1 MNTCAQ
7 HFENFDTDALV
18 VMHDQA
24 QIIGNRF
31 IDSCAANDPEVAA
44 AAHRDA
50 IQLIPFAHTMPRE
63 QFAAGTLFGVSMLGN
78 YIESTG
84 KLQGIFGSDGLFRYL
99 KIVGNVIQT
108 KGQHYITISGLLSGW
123 IEDNIKPDGT
133 HCPIRLEPL
142 RIGGNLGDGCVRILG
157 FAGSDYAYLPVD
169 DMIDHKTLASGAVL
183 DLRTKPLPNNDIYL
197 ANFKVD
203 AFREEAQKLP
213 AIPDINEHM
222 RVLKQLALKYG
233 EHLYGA

>member
-1 MNTCAQ
+1 MNACAR
-7 HFENFDTDALV
+7 HFCDFETDALI
-18 VMHDQA
+18 VMQHAA
-24 QIIGNRF
+24 QIIGNTF
-31 IDSCAANDPEVAA
+31 VDTFAANDQTIAA

-50 IQLIPFAHTMPRE
+50 IQLIPPSLSMPRE
-63 QFAAGTLFGVSMLGN
+63 QFAAGLLHDVSVLGN
-78 YIESTG
+78 RIVSTG
-84 KLQGIFGSDGLFRYL
+84 KLQGIFGSDGVFNWLRL
-99 KIVGNVIQT
+99 IGNVIDTQ
-108 KGQHYITISGLLSGW
+108 GQHYVSISGLLSGW
-123 IEDNIKPDGT
+123 IEGNIKPDGT

-157 FAGSDYAYLPVD
+157 FASSDYAYLPVE
-169 DMIDHKTLASGAVL
+169 DMVDYKTLASGAVL
-183 DLRTKPLPNNDIYL
+183 DLRTKPVPNNGIYL

-203 AFREEAQKLP
+203 EFREEAQKLP